1 MKAFVAILSF
11 LLIITPNH
19 AQDSAAEADIN
30 TSLLSTVSTPLPEYG
45 LVISPDG
52 NIAVFARM
60 SGAWGARGNKSRL
73 YVTQKRDS
81 GWTIPKP
88 LFGNTFNTGDPFF
101 SPDGTILYFTTNQAL
116 DGTEKADDD
125 IWMADHEAGIFKRP
139 RPLAGVNSN
148 GMESSPVV
156 SANGSLYFSS
166 IRPSGLGSGD
176 IWVSRL
182 VDGVF
187 QKPENVGAPVNTQ
200 YGEWNLF
207 IEKDELYLVVEASG
221 RPGAKSSNGDLY
233 LYRKAENGW
242 ESAVP
247 LSHVNTT
254 GSDLMPRLSPN
265 GRNFLYT
272 SSGMAGSKDT
282 EIRQSNVPDFL
293 GMGNTSSKQS
303 LVVISRSNHEAI
315 VLEPNTL
322 EVISRYPTGPGPH
335 EVAVSPDG
343 QTIFTPNYGVYPRP
357 HSNPILPSQ
366 MQFTSE
372 PSDTMTRIERASGSV
387 SNVKFPIC
395 ARSHGITVSPDG
407 HIWVTC
413 QNEGRVMELN
423 SKNGALI
430 RDWPIGEPGSHILRA
445 TRDNNYIVTSNVAS
459 GSISIFDRK
468 SGTIKTVKTG
478 SGAEG
483 LALTPD
489 QSRVWVGNTQDNS
502 ISIVN
507 ITDGTLE
514 QTFSSHG
521 RFPVKIVVAPDNSEA
536 WVVNTFSN
544 EIAILDTKSGSLID
558 KLRFNSPPLG
568 IQISPD
574 GETVY
579 ATFPRLNE
587 VRAYNRISRE
597 EVARTNRVME
607 GDGMAWGARL
617 P

>member
-1 MKAFVAILSF
+1 MIAFVAILSF
-11 LLIITPNH
+11 LLIITPFH
-19 AQDSAAEADIN
+19 TQESTAKADIS
-30 TSLLSTVSTPLPEYG
+30 TSLLSVVSTPLPEYG

-52 NIAVFARM
+52 DTAVFARM
-60 SGAWGARGNKSRL
+60 SAAWGTRGNKSML
-73 YVTQKRDS
+73 YVTHKHGT

-88 LFGNTFNTGDPFF
+88 IFGDTFSTGDPFF
-101 SPDGTILYFTTNQAL
+101 SADGTILYFTSNQAL

-125 IWMADHEAGIFKRP
+125 IWLADHEVGIFKNP
-139 RPLAGVNSN
+139 RPLAGVNSD

-156 SANGSLYFSS
+156 SAKGDLYFSS
-166 IRPSGLGSGD
+166 VRSGGLGSGD

-182 VDGVF
+182 VNGVF
-187 QKPENVGAPVNTQ
+187 QGPENVGAPVNTQ

-207 IEKDELYLVVEASG
+207 IEKDERYLVVEASG

-233 LYRKAENGW
+233 LYRRKENGW
-242 ESAVP
+242 KSPVP

-254 GSDLMPRLSPN
+254 GSDLMPRLSPD
-265 GRNFLYT
+265 GKSFLYS
-272 SSGMAGSKDT
+272 SSGTAGSNDS
-282 EIRQSNVPDFL
+282 EIRQSKVHDFL
-293 GMGNTSSKQS
+293 GMDNTSSKQT

-315 VLEPNTL
+315 VLDPNTL

-343 QTIFTPNYGVYPRP
+343 QTIFTPNYGVFPRP
-357 HSNPILPSQ
+357 HSEPILPSQ

-372 PSDTMTRIERASGSV
+372 PSDTLTRIERASDTV

-395 ARSHGITVSPDG
+395 ARSHGVTVSPDG
-407 HIWVTC
+407 HVWVTC

-423 SKNGALI
+423 SKTGALI
-430 RDWPIGEPGSHILRA
+430 KDWQIGEPGSHILRA

-459 GSISIFDRK
+459 GSISIFNRK
-468 SGTIKTVKTG
+468 SGAIRTVKTG

-483 LALTPD
+483 LVLTPD
-489 QSRVWVGNTQDNS
+489 HRSVWVGNTQANT
-502 ISIVN
+502 INIVN
-507 ITDGTLE
+507 IAEGTLE
-514 QTFSSHG
+514 REFTSHG
-521 RFPVKIVVAPDNSEA
+521 RFPVKMVIAPDNSEA

-544 EIAILDTKSGSLID
+544 EIAILDTKAGSLID

-587 VRAYNRISRE
+587 VRAFNRISRQKI
-597 EVARTNRVME
+597 AKTNQVME